1 MSLASF
7 AVNDLY
13 NVKTM
18 YKILTLNNISV
29 AGLERL
35 PRDSYEVASEIQ
47 HPDAILVRS
56 ANMHDMEI
64 PASVRAIGRAGAG
77 VNNIPVDKMSKRGV
91 PVFNAP
97 GANAN
102 AVKELVLAGM
112 LMAAR
117 NLCQGWAFARALDG
131 DDAAISK
138 QVEAGKKQFAGMEL
152 PGRTLGVIGLGSIG
166 VLVANAATALGMKV
180 IGYDPDITVQSA
192 WKMSSDVEQ
201 ATGIDDLLTRS
212 DFVTFHV
219 PLVDATRHMINEERL
234 RSMKAG
240 VVLLNFSRNG
250 IIDDQAAVKALDEG
264 KLYAYVCDFPSNG
277 LKDHPRVITLP
288 HLGAST
294 REAEDNCAVMVAEE
308 IRDYLENGNVRNS
321 VNFPKVYMK
330 RYAGYRLAVV
340 NENVPNMLGQISTAL
355 ADAGLNIVDMINKS
369 RGELAYTLVDVES
382 EIGQDC
388 VERISATAGVRAV
401 RVL

>member
-1 MSLASF
+1 
-7 AVNDLY
+7 
-13 NVKTM
+13 
-18 YKILTLNNISV
+18 
-29 AGLERL
+29 
-35 PRDSYEVASEIQ
+35 
-47 HPDAILVRS
+47 
-56 ANMHDMEI
+56 
-64 PASVRAIGRAGAG
+64 
-77 VNNIPVDKMSKRGV
+77 
-91 PVFNAP
+91 VFNAP

-117 NLCQGWAFARALDG
+117 NLCQGWAFARALSG
-131 DDAAISK
+131 DDAQISK

-201 ATGIDDLLTRS
+201 ASGIDDLLTRS

-234 RSMKAG
+234 RSMKDG

-250 IIDDQAAVKALDEG
+250 IIDDEAAIKALDQG
-264 KLYAYVCDFPSNG
+264 KVYAYVCDFPSNG

-321 VNFPKVYMK
+321 VNFPKVYMN
-330 RYAGYRLAVV
+330 RYGGYRLAVV

-355 ADAGLNIVDMINKS
+355 ADAGLNIIDMINKS
-369 RGELAYTLVDVES
+369 RGELAYTLVDVET

-388 VERISATAGVRAV
+388 VERIAATAGVRAV

>member
-1 MSLASF
+1 
-7 AVNDLY
+7 
-13 NVKTM
+13 M

-117 NLCQGWAFARALDG
+117 NLCQGWAFARALTG
-131 DDAAISK
+131 DDAQISK

-234 RSMKAG
+234 RSMKDG

-355 ADAGLNIVDMINKS
+355 ADAGLNIIDMINKS
-369 RGELAYTLVDVES
+369 RGELAYTLVDVET

>member
-1 MSLASF
+1 
-7 AVNDLY
+7 
-13 NVKTM
+13 M

-29 AGLERL
+29 AGLEKL
-35 PRDSYEVASEIQ
+35 PRDTYEVASEIQ
-47 HPDAILVRS
+47 HPDAIMVRS

-77 VNNIPVDKMSKRGV
+77 VNNIPVDKMSGRGV

-112 LMAAR
+112 LLAAR
-117 NLCQGWAFARALDG
+117 NLCQGWDFARNLTG
-131 DDAAISK
+131 DDAKISRE
-138 QVEAGKKQFAGMEL
+138 VEAGKKQFAGMEL

-180 IGYDPDITVQSA
+180 IGYDPEITVQSA

-201 ATGIDDLLTRS
+201 ATGIDDLLARS

-234 RSMKAG
+234 RSMKRG
-240 VVLLNFSRNG
+240 VVLLNFSRDG
-250 IIDDQAAVKALDEG
+250 IIDDRAAVAALDEG
-264 KLYAYVCDFPSNG
+264 KIYAYVCDFPSTL
-277 LKDHPRVITLP
+277 LKNHPRAVTLP

-308 IRDYLENGNVRNS
+308 LRDYLENGNVRNS

-330 RYAGYRLAVV
+330 RYGGYRVAVV

-355 ADAGLNIVDMINKS
+355 ADSGLNIIDMINKS
-369 RGELAYTLVDVES
+369 KGELAYTLVDVES
-382 EIGQDC
+382 ELSDACI
-388 VERISATAGVRAV
+388 ERISAIPGVLAV